1 MGGAF
6 GAVGADLSCAAFNP
20 AGLGIFRK
28 GEISFSGSI
37 KLASNT
43 ANIYTTNTLA
53 NNAYFAFNNFGIAF
67 AWAASNDP
75 ESRNVFSFNNS
86 QVQNFNNSTTM
97 SGYTK
102 NSSIVTDM
110 KMLADKA
117 GDINNLNY
125 SYEGLAY
132 NTFLLDDDGSTF
144 NALVDPK
151 RTVLQTREIVTS
163 GRTNELNF
171 SYAYSYKDKYY
182 FGASV
187 GVPRVEYES
196 TTSHSESDN
205 KDSMR
210 VTFTSP
216 TTYSTTYIDGLPNL
230 HTYYDARLGFNNLI
244 YTEYFKTK
252 GNGLNLKIGGIA
264 RVNDVV
270 RLGLYYHTPTIYFL
284 NDTYYNTM
292 IASFD
297 KNPSSPDTD
306 KNPPDGGYFEYRI
319 ITPSRVS
326 ANAAF
331 VIKKLAVIAVDY
343 EVINYATVSLL
354 SDKAS
359 VFAGIN
365 STIKTK
371 YNIGHNV
378 RVGAEVNIKP
388 VMLRAGYSMNGS
400 PFGGAFN
407 ADFVRHTVSLGLGF
421 RTKGKWYFDFF
432 WAKSL
437 TTEEY
442 FLFTTNN
449 TKAKLSLNAS
459 SLGATVG
466 IKF

>member
-1 MGGAF
+1 LHEAYRNTTG
-6 GAVGADLSCAAFNP
+6 VLT
-20 AGLGIFRK
+20 AG
-28 GEISFSGSI
+28 
-37 KLASNT
+37 T
-43 ANIYTTNTLA
+43 
-53 NNAYFAFNNFGIAF
+53 
-67 AWAASNDP
+67 
-75 ESRNVFSFNNS
+75 
-86 QVQNFNNSTTM
+86 
-97 SGYTK
+97 
-102 NSSIVTDM
+102 
-110 KMLADKA
+110 
-117 GDINNLNY
+117 
-125 SYEGLAY
+125 
-132 NTFLLDDDGSTF
+132 
-144 NALVDPK
+144 
-151 RTVLQTREIVTS
+151 
-163 GRTNELNF
+163 
-171 SYAYSYKDKYY
+171 
-182 FGASV
+182 
-187 GVPRVEYES
+187 
-196 TTSHSESDN
+196 
-205 KDSMR
+205 
-210 VTFTSP
+210 
-216 TTYSTTYIDGLPNL
+216 
-230 HTYYDARLGFNNLI
+230 
-244 YTEYFKTK
+244 
-252 GNGLNLKIGGIA
+252 
-264 RVNDVV
+264 
-270 RLGLYYHTPTIYFL
+270 
-284 NDTYYNTM
+284 
-292 IASFD
+292 
-297 KNPSSPDTD
+297 
-306 KNPPDGGYFEYRI
+306 
-319 ITPSRVS
+319 RVS